1 MTVYQM
7 LINIVNLTCE
17 FAGEEIS
24 LNQQLFIM
32 MFTKIGHYDMLQ

>member
-1 MTVYQM
+1 M